1 MRANDKMSTKGVR
14 ALGRNVAAA
23 LLVLASAS
31 VTSEPAVAGC
41 SGRNCY
47 NPKIG
52 TDYGS
57 GYTAKSRTDYGS
69 PKSGTDTSK
78 GLTYHVLKAQK
89 QKYGRC
95 RNC

>member
-23 LLVLASAS
+23 LLLLASAS

-47 NPKIG
+47 NPDIG

-57 GYTAKSRTDYGS
+57 PKSRTDYGS

-89 QKYGRC
+89 QKFGRC

>member
-23 LLVLASAS
+23 LLLLASAS

-47 NPKIG
+47 NPEIG
-52 TDYGS
+52 
-57 GYTAKSRTDYGS
+57 TDYGS

-89 QKYGRC
+89 QKFGRC